1 MNLIEK
7 PEQAMRLA
15 RAIMSDIAIY
25 NHDKVEQGIKTDT
38 IFDLLTEEIE
48 EGRKHFESRV
58 IPEILSQN
66 IFDTAIVD
74 VLIKRAGKIESDI
87 W

>member
-1 MNLIEK
+1 MNLIDK

-15 RAIMSDIAIY
+15 RAIISDIAIY
-25 NHDKVEQGIKTDT
+25 NHDKVEQGIKNDT
-38 IFDLLTEEIE
+38 IFDLLTDEIE

-58 IPEILSQN
+58 IPEMISQN
-66 IFDTAIVD
+66 IFDTALVD